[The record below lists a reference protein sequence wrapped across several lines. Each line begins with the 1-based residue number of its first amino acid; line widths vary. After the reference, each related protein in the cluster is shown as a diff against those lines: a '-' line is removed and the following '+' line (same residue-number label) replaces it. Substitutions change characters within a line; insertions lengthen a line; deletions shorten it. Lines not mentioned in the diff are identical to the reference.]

1 MANMRRI
8 LVEVEL
14 DDSWDDYFEPD
25 KSELSVDPKLLIED
39 LFPFER
45 RMDGVTNI
53 KYVESK

>member
-1 MANMRRI
+1 MKRTKHI

>member
-1 MANMRRI
+1 MRRTRHI

-14 DDSWDDYFEPD
+14 DDGWDDYFELD

-39 LFPFER
+39 LFPFEQ

-53 KYVESK
+53 KYVVSK

>member
-1 MANMRRI
+1 MRRI

>member
-1 MANMRRI
+1 MRQI

-14 DDSWDDYFEPD
+14 DDSWNDYFEPD
-25 KSELSVDPKLLIED
+25 KAELSVDPKLLIED

-53 KYVESK
+53 KFKYVESK

>member
-25 KSELSVDPKLLIED
+25 KSELSVDPKLLVED

>member
-1 MANMRRI
+1 MRRI

-25 KSELSVDPKLLIED
+25 KAELSVDPKLLIED

-53 KYVESK
+53 KYVESNKVR